1 MAAPNIEKLTLR
13 AKIEGEG
20 DFKKFSKT
28 FAEFTK
34 KIKINAKE
42 VKVLVKDLKEFTK
55 GNNLTTNQLKGQVKF
70 FEQLRSEVKANSSTY
85 NLLTKEIARAKTEL
99 ENLNKVPVSARKLKR
114 DRLTDGRFARES
126 FGGTSQLMQQIS
138 DIGLTQVTAQTER
151 LGLSTDQLRTD
162 INNAARAAGNSVN
175 SLNNQRAALQTLQ
188 NQTDLNSKEFQE
200 LGRDID
206 LIDKKLRRAKGGN
219 FNLGRSSTALL
230 GSAFVGGPSGLAG
243 GLAGGAISSLTGGDV
258 ASGIVTGGLV
268 GSQLIQPLAGA
279 ISESAKYTASLDKA
293 KIALR
298 GIIGNQADFETALK
312 AANRATEEFNVPQE
326 VAIKGMQRLSAA
338 VLGAGGNV
346 HNAEEAFL
354 NTVAAIKATGGT
366 ADDVKSALTA
376 MVQIFSKGKV
386 SAEELSG
393 QLGERFPGAV
403 TEFAKANNMTPQSL
417 QESLKNG
424 TVGLDMLSKFIASL
438 GDEYIPI
445 AKEIAKS
452 NAEAGARLVIATN
465 KMKLAV
471 GENFK
476 DIGAEF
482 QILQAEILTELAPA
496 VGEFARIAVAGFKV
510 LTEVLKFVVN
520 NFGDLAIV
528 VGTVAAAFAT
538 LKLQVFIAQIGGL
551 SGILTVLKAKWL
563 LLGKAIAGAASSQAT
578 FNLLALVNPYV
589 ALAAGIAAAI
599 GLLLKFRATQDGL
612 VDDTEKNINRLKGL
626 TKEELKG
633 EIESLKKKKQELI
646 DQREKISGSAN
657 KIVEVKQLV
666 IPESPKGSFVTG
678 LGVREAA
685 SATVETKKK
694 TIKLSEEERKKG
706 LFEDIQKIDKQLK
719 DAEGTLSSLGEN
731 VQFDSLQGAN
741 DKTEKLV
748 ELNKDLNLAVK
759 EGNKM
764 GELILNR
771 EIALE
776 KLRAKFEKKKKG
788 TDDDKQ
794 LSKKDQQ
801 DFDNQAEKIRLKFKT
816 DSTAQVE
823 KELTI
828 RRNLLVELGLMT
840 EKDHEREEIA
850 ARAREI
856 FRQTKGEI
864 DGTSFSLDQIKEKLT
879 AAKEEAFNFKES
891 LAELAESALDLE
903 TNIGERLIT
912 GIDSMGDAFA
922 DLVVDGKASFAE
934 LTVSILKDIQKM
946 IIKALFFKAIMGIK
960 NALGFGF
967 ADGGVVGNDVQGFGG
982 QQLMTAA
989 KGQVMAKNKIVPYA
1003 YGGIVSRPTLFPM
1016 ANGAGLMGEAGPE
1029 AIMPLRR
1036 NKQGKLGVET
1046 SGATSNNVVNVSVNA
1061 SGTSA
1066 QGNNVKANQLGKMIG
1081 SAIQA
1086 ELVKAKMPGGILYE

>member
-1 MAAPNIEKLTLR
+1 MAAPNIETIKLRLEVENQG
-13 AKIEGEG
+13 A
-20 DFKKFSKT
+20 FKKVTSAFKDLTTNVKFSKKEL
-28 FAEFTK
+28 AEQIKQFKDFTS
-34 KIKINAKE
+34 
-42 VKVLVKDLKEFTK
+42 K
-55 GNNLTTNQLKGQVKF
+55 GKLSEKALKGQVKL
-70 FEQLRSEVKANSSTY
+70 FEELRSVVRTNSHSYKT
-85 NLLTKEIARAKTEL
+85 LTNEITRAKAEL
-99 ENLNKVPVSARKLKR
+99 EALNKVPVTAAQKR
-114 DRLTDGRFARES
+114 GMLADARFARSS

-206 LIDKKLRRAKGGN
+206 LIDKKLRKAKGGN
-219 FNLGRSSTALL
+219 FNLGRASTALL

-268 GSQLIQPLAGA
+268 GSQVIQPLAGA

-298 GIIGNQADFETALK
+298 GITKDEASFEIALK

-346 HNAEEAFL
+346 HNAEEAFI

-403 TEFAKANNMTPQSL
+403 TAFADANNMTTQSL

-465 KMKLAV
+465 KMRLAV

-496 VGEFARIAVAGFKV
+496 IGEFARIAVAGFKV
-510 LTEVLKFVVN
+510 LTEVLKFVVK
-520 NFGDLAIV
+520 NFADIAIV

-578 FNLLALVNPYV
+578 FNVLALVNPYV

-599 GLLLKFRATQDGL
+599 GLLLKFRATQKGL
-612 VDDTEKNINRLKGL
+612 VDDTEDNINRLKGL
-626 TKEELKG
+626 TKEELKS
-633 EIESLKKKKQELI
+633 EVEALKKKKEALI
-646 DQREKISGSAN
+646 KQREEISGSAN
-657 KIVEVKQLV
+657 KIVEVKELV
-666 IPESPKGSFVTG
+666 IPESNKGSLVSG
-678 LGVREAA
+678 LGVRDAA
-685 SATVETKKK
+685 NMTVETKKK
-694 TIKLSEEERKKG
+694 VIEVSEVDRKKG
-706 LFEDIQKIDKQLK
+706 LFKDIQEIDKQIK

-731 VQFDSLQGAN
+731 VQFKSLQGAN

-748 ELNKDLNLAVK
+748 DLNKDLNIAVK

-776 KLRAKFEKKKKG
+776 KLRAKFEKKKIGK
-788 TDDDKQ
+788 DDKKE
-794 LSKKDQQ
+794 LSEKDQQ

-840 EKDHEREEIA
+840 EKTAEKEEIE

-856 FRQTKGEI
+856 ARDHKGL
-864 DGTSFSLDQIKEKLT
+864 LDAQGISVDELTEKLT
-879 AAKEEAFNFKES
+879 NAKNATFDFKES
-891 LAELAESALDLE
+891 FAELAKSALDLE

-946 IIKALFFKAIMGIK
+946 IIKALFFKAIMGVK
-960 NALGFGF
+960 NFLGFG
-967 ADGGVVGNDVQGFGG
+967 DGGVVSGGNEIQNV
-982 QQLMTAA
+982 TAVAA
-989 KGQVMAKNKIVPYA
+989 KGQVLAQNKIVPYA
-1003 YGGIVSRPTLFPM
+1003 YGGIVSRPTIFPM

>member
-1 MAAPNIEKLTLR
+1 MAAPNIETIKLRLEVENQG
-13 AKIEGEG
+13 A
-20 DFKKFSKT
+20 FKKVTSAFKDLTTNVKFSK
-28 FAEFTK
+28 
-34 KIKINAKE
+34 KE
-42 VKVLVKDLKEFTK
+42 LAAQIEQFKDFSSK
-55 GNNLTTNQLKGQVKF
+55 GKLSEKALKGQVKL
-70 FEQLRSEVKANSSTY
+70 FEELRSVVRTNSHSYKT
-85 NLLTKEIARAKTEL
+85 LTNEITRAKAEL
-99 ENLNKVPVSARKLKR
+99 EALNKVPVTAAQKR
-114 DRLTDGRFARES
+114 GMLADARFARSS

-151 LGLSTDQLRTD
+151 LGLSTDQLRVD

-206 LIDKKLRRAKGGN
+206 LIDKKLRKAKGGN
-219 FNLGRSSTALL
+219 FNLGRASTALL

-258 ASGIVTGGLV
+258 ASGIVTGGLI
-268 GSQLIQPLAGA
+268 GSQVIQPLAGA
-279 ISESAKYTASLDKA
+279 ISESAQYTASLDKA

-298 GIIGNQADFETALK
+298 GITKDQESFEIALR

-338 VLGAGGNV
+338 VIGAGGNV
-346 HNAEEAFL
+346 NNAEEAFL

-403 TEFAKANNMTPQSL
+403 TAFAEANNMTTQSL

-438 GDEYIPI
+438 GEEYIPI

-452 NAEAGARLVIATN
+452 NAEAGARLVVATN
-465 KMKLAV
+465 KMRLAV

-482 QILQAEILTELAPA
+482 QILQAELLTDLAPA
-496 VGEFARIAVAGFKV
+496 FGELAKIAVAGFKV
-510 LTEVLKFVVN
+510 LTNVLKFVVN

-528 VGTVAAAFAT
+528 VGTVSVAFAALKIQVMIAQFGSLNLALIGLAT
-538 LKLQVFIAQIGGL
+538 SLGKFVGGLKLAKIAQ
-551 SGILTVLKAKWL
+551 LKFNI
-563 LLGKAIAGAASSQAT
+563 IA
-578 FNLLALVNPYV
+578 LANPYV
-589 ALAAGIAAAI
+589 ALAAGITAAI
-599 GLLLKFRATQDGL
+599 GLMLKFRSTQKGL
-612 VDDTEKNINRLKGL
+612 VDDTEDSIKKLSGLSKDQLKVEIENAKKKREALIKEREEISGDL
-626 TKEELKG
+626 TKQIRVG
-633 EIESLKKKKQELI
+633 GQGGKK
-646 DQREKISGSAN
+646 RR
-657 KIVEVKQLV
+657 
-666 IPESPKGSFVTG
+666 FRTVT
-678 LGVREAA
+678 
-685 SATVETKKK
+685 
-694 TIKLSEEERKKG
+694 ISEEQQKKD
-706 LFEDIQKIDKQLK
+706 LFEQIQEQDKLIQS
-719 DAEGTLSSLGEN
+719 AEGTLKTVGGKVDFPSLK
-731 VQFDSLQGAN
+731 GAN
-741 DKTEKLV
+741 ERTQKLV
-748 ELNKDLNLAVK
+748 NLNTELNEAIAKRDALKQL
-759 EGNKM
+759 
-764 GELILNR
+764 
-771 EIALE
+771 EIKRDIELE
-776 KLRAKFEKKKKG
+776 KLQNKFDKKKTGKKGEEKLSEKDEQDFINQQKAISLKFEK
-788 TDDDKQ
+788 DRVA
-794 LSKKDQQ
+794 L
-801 DFDNQAEKIRLKFKT
+801 E
-816 DSTAQVE
+816 E
-823 KELTI
+823 KELATKNSI
-828 RRNLLVELGLMT
+828 LRELGLMS
-840 EKDHEREEIA
+840 EKDFEREEIA

-856 FRQTKGEI
+856 HRETLGII
-864 DGTSFSLDQIKEKLT
+864 DGQSLSVEQITEKLT
-879 AAKEEAFNFKES
+879 AATQEAFNFKES
-891 LAELAESALDLE
+891 FAELAESALDLE

-946 IIKALFFKAIMGIK
+946 IIKALFFKAIMGVK
-960 NALGFGF
+960 NFLGFK
-967 ADGGVVGNDVQGFGG
+967 DGGVVSGGNEIQNV
-982 QQLMTAA
+982 TAVAA
-989 KGQVMAKNKIVPYA
+989 KGQVLAQNKIVPYA
-1003 YGGIVSRPTLFPM
+1003 YGGIVSRPTIFPM

>member
-1 MAAPNIEKLTLR
+1 MARSVEKLTLQLEV
-13 AKIEGEG
+13 ANAGA
-20 DFKKFSKT
+20 FKKISKAFEDFS
-28 FAEFTK
+28 TK
-34 KIKINAKE
+34 VSFSEKKLREQIKQF
-42 VKVLVKDLKEFTK
+42 KEFSSK
-55 GNNLTTNQLKGQVKF
+55 GKLSEKALKGQVKL
-70 FEQLRSEVKANSSTY
+70 FEELRSVVVANSGSY
-85 NLLTKEIARAKTEL
+85 KLLTKEIARAKTEL
-99 ENLNKVPVSARKLKR
+99 ENLNKVPVDPRKVKR
-114 DRLTDGRFARES
+114 DRLADARFARSS

-162 INNAARAAGNSVN
+162 INNAARAAGNSIN

-206 LIDKKLRRAKGGN
+206 LIDKKLRKAKGGN
-219 FNLGRSSTALL
+219 FNLGRASTALL

-268 GSQLIQPLAGA
+268 GSQIIQPLAGA

-298 GIIGNQADFETALK
+298 GIIGNQEDFETALR

-403 TEFAKANNMTPQSL
+403 TAFADANNMTTQSL

-452 NAEAGARLVIATN
+452 NAEAGARLVVATN
-465 KMKLAV
+465 KMRLAV

-482 QILQAEILTELAPA
+482 QILQAELLTELAPA
-496 VGEFARIAVAGFKV
+496 IGEFARIAVAGFKV
-510 LTEVLKFVVN
+510 LTEVLKFVVQ
-520 NFGDLAIV
+520 NFADIAIV
-528 VGTVAAAFAT
+528 VGTVSAAFAT
-538 LKLQVFIAQIGGL
+538 LKLQVLIAQIGGL
-551 SGILTVLKAKWL
+551 SGLLTALKAKWL
-563 LLGKAIAGAASSQAT
+563 LLGKAIAGAASSQAA
-578 FNLLALVNPYV
+578 FNLVALANPYV

-612 VDDTEKNINRLKGL
+612 VDDTEKSINRLSGL
-626 TKEELKG
+626 SKDQLKV
-633 EIESLKKKKQELI
+633 EIENAKKKREKLI
-646 DQREKISGSAN
+646 QQREDVSGSVN
-657 KIVEVKQLV
+657 KLVEFEGRSLISREKFTGTKV
-666 IPESPKGSFVTG
+666 VT
-678 LGVREAA
+678 LDEEQQRKEL
-685 SATVETKKK
+685 TEK
-694 TIKLSEEERKKG
+694 IKAQDKL
-706 LFEDIQKIDKQLK
+706 IQS
-719 DAEGTLSSLGEN
+719 AEGTLKTVGGK
-731 VQFDSLQGAN
+731 VQFDSLKGAN
-741 DKTEKLV
+741 DKTQKLV
-748 ELNKDLNLAVK
+748 NLNKDLNKAVE

-776 KLRAKFEKKKKG
+776 KLRAKFEKKKTGKG
-788 TDDDKQ
+788 DDKQ
-794 LSKKDQQ
+794 LSAKDQQ

-840 EKDHEREEIA
+840 EKDHERAEIA
-850 ARAREI
+850 ARARDI

-864 DGTSFSLDQIKEKLT
+864 DGTSFTLDEIKEKLT
-879 AAKEEAFNFKES
+879 AVKEEAFNFKES
-891 LAELAESALDLE
+891 FAELAESALDLE

-946 IIKALFFKAIMGIK
+946 IIKALFFKAIMGVK
-960 NALGFGF
+960 NFLGFG
-967 ADGGVVGNDVQGFGG
+967 DGGVVSGGNEIQNV
-982 QQLMTAA
+982 TAVAA
-989 KGQVMAKNKIVPYA
+989 KGQVLAQNKIVPYA

>member
-1 MAAPNIEKLTLR
+1 MARSVEKLTLQLEV
-13 AKIEGEG
+13 ANAGA
-20 DFKKFSKT
+20 FKKISKAFDDFS
-28 FAEFTK
+28 TK
-34 KIKINAKE
+34 VSFSRKELAAQIKQF
-42 VKVLVKDLKEFTK
+42 KDFSSK
-55 GNNLTTNQLKGQVKF
+55 GKLSEKALKGQVKL
-70 FEQLRSEVKANSSTY
+70 FEELRSVVATNSHSYKT
-85 NLLTKEIARAKTEL
+85 LSKEIARAKAEL
-99 ENLNKVPVSARKLKR
+99 ENFNKVPVDPRKAKR
-114 DRLTDGRFARES
+114 DRLADARFARSS

-162 INNAARAAGNSVN
+162 INNASRAAGNSVN

-206 LIDKKLRRAKGGN
+206 LIDKKLRKARGGN
-219 FNLGRSSTALL
+219 FNLGRASTALL

-268 GSQLIQPLAGA
+268 GSQIIQPLAGA

-403 TEFAKANNMTPQSL
+403 TAFAKANNMTTQSL

-424 TVGLDMLSKFIASL
+424 TVGLDMLSKFIESL
-438 GDEYIPI
+438 GEEYIPI

-465 KMKLAV
+465 KMRLAV

-496 VGEFARIAVAGFKV
+496 VGEFAKIAVAGFKV
-510 LTEVLKFVVN
+510 LTEVLKFVVK
-520 NFGDLAIV
+520 NFADIAIV
-528 VGTVAAAFAT
+528 VGTVSAAFAT

-551 SGILTVLKAKWL
+551 SGLLTVLKAKWL

-578 FNLLALVNPYV
+578 FNVLALVNPYV

-612 VDDTEKNINRLKGL
+612 VDDTEKNINKLSGLSKDQLKV
-626 TKEELKG
+626 
-633 EIESLKKKKQELI
+633 EIENAKKKREKLI
-646 DQREKISGSAN
+646 QQREDVSGSVN
-657 KIVEVKQLV
+657 KLVEFEGRSLISREKFTGTKV
-666 IPESPKGSFVTG
+666 VT
-678 LGVREAA
+678 LDEEQQRKALTEQ
-685 SATVETKKK
+685 
-694 TIKLSEEERKKG
+694 IKAQDKL
-706 LFEDIQKIDKQLK
+706 IQ
-719 DAEGTLSSLGEN
+719 DAEGTLKTVGGK
-731 VQFDSLQGAN
+731 VDFPSLQGAN

-748 ELNKDLNLAVK
+748 NLNKELNEAVEK
-759 EGNKM
+759 RNALKQ
-764 GELILNR
+764 L
-771 EIALE
+771 EIKRDIELE
-776 KLRAKFEKKKKG
+776 KLRAKFDKKKTGKAG
-788 TDDDKQ
+788 EEQLSEKDKQ
-794 LSKKDQQ
+794 DFENQQ
-801 DFDNQAEKIRLKFKT
+801 QAIRLKFKN
-816 DSTAQVE
+816 DSVVLEE
-823 KELTI
+823 KELATK
-828 RRNLLVELGLMT
+828 NSVLAELGLIT
-840 EKDHEREEIA
+840 EKEFEKTEIE

-856 FRQTKGEI
+856 AREHK
-864 DGTSFSLDQIKEKLT
+864 DLLDAQGISVDELTEKLT
-879 AAKEEAFNFKES
+879 AAKDATFDFKES
-891 LAELAESALDLE
+891 FKELAESALDLE

-946 IIKALFFKAIMGIK
+946 IIKALFFKAIMGAK
-960 NALGFGF
+960 NFLGFG
-967 ADGGVVGNDVQGFGG
+967 DGGVVGNDVQGFGG
-982 QQLMTAA
+982 QKVMAAA

-1046 SGATSNNVVNVSVNA
+1046 NGTTSNNVVNVSVNA

>member
-1 MAAPNIEKLTLR
+1 MAAPNIEKLTLQ

-34 KIKINAKE
+34 KIKINGKE

-55 GNNLTTNQLKGQVKF
+55 NNKLTENQLKGQVKF
-70 FEQLRSEVKANSSTY
+70 FEQLRSEVVANSGSY
-85 NLLTKEIARAKTEL
+85 KLLTKEIARAKTEL
-99 ENLNKVPVSARKLKR
+99 ENLNKVPVDTRKLKR
-114 DRLTDGRFARES
+114 DRLTDARFARSS

-151 LGLSTDQLRTD
+151 LGLSTDQLRID
-162 INNAARAAGNSVN
+162 INNAARAAGNSIN

-188 NQTDLNSKEFQE
+188 NQTDLNSKEFKE

-206 LIDKKLRRAKGGN
+206 LIDKKLRKARGGN
-219 FNLGRSSTALL
+219 FNLGRASTALL
-230 GSAFVGGPSGLAG
+230 GSAFVGGPSGLVG

-268 GSQLIQPLAGA
+268 GSQIIQPLAGA

-298 GIIGNQADFETALK
+298 GITKDQASFEIALR
-312 AANRATEEFNVPQE
+312 AANKATEEFNVPQE

-403 TEFAKANNMTPQSL
+403 TAFAEANNMTTQSL

-438 GDEYIPI
+438 GKEYIPI

-452 NAEAGARLVIATN
+452 NAEAGARLVVATN
-465 KMKLAV
+465 KMRLAV

-482 QILQAEILTELAPA
+482 QILQAELLTDLAPA
-496 VGEFARIAVAGFKV
+496 VGEFARIAVSGFKV
-510 LTEVLKFVVN
+510 LTEVLKFVVK
-520 NFGDLAIV
+520 NFADIAIV
-528 VGTVAAAFAT
+528 VGTVSAAFAT

-551 SGILTVLKAKWL
+551 SGLLTVLKAKWL
-563 LLGKAIAGAASSQAT
+563 LLGKAIAGAASSQAA
-578 FNLLALVNPYV
+578 FNVLALVNPYV
-589 ALAAGIAAAI
+589 ALASGIAAAI

-612 VDDTEKNINRLKGL
+612 VDDTEKNLNRLKGL
-626 TKEELKG
+626 TKEELKA
-633 EIESLKKKKQELI
+633 EIESLKKKKEALI
-646 DQREKISGSAN
+646 KEREEISGSIN
-657 KIVEVKQLV
+657 KLAVVEEPLSGGIISGQFRKLY
-666 IPESPKGSFVTG
+666 GSEPDKKV
-678 LGVREAA
+678 VNVSEAD
-685 SATVETKKK
+685 
-694 TIKLSEEERKKG
+694 RKKG
-706 LFEDIQKIDKQLK
+706 LFAEIQKTDKQLK
-719 DAEGTLSSLGEN
+719 DAEGTLSSLGGN
-731 VQFDSLQGAN
+731 KDFPSLKGAN
-741 DKTEKLV
+741 ERTQKLV
-748 ELNKDLNLAVK
+748 NLNTQLN
-759 EGNKM
+759 E
-764 GELILNR
+764 
-771 EIALE
+771 ALE
-776 KLRAKFEKKKKG
+776 KRNALKELEIRRDIELEKLANKFEKKKTGKAG
-788 TDDDKQ
+788 EETLSEKDKQ
-794 LSKKDQQ
+794 DFENQKK
-801 DFDNQAEKIRLKFKT
+801 AIGLKFQK
-816 DSTAQVE
+816 DKNALEE
-823 KELTI
+823 KELATKNSI
-828 RRNLLVELGLMT
+828 LRELGLMS
-840 EKDHEREEIA
+840 EKDFERAEIA

-856 FRQTKGEI
+856 HRETKGII
-864 DGTSFSLDQIKEKLT
+864 DGQSLSIEQITEKLT
-879 AAKEEAFNFKES
+879 AAKQETFNFKES
-891 LAELAESALDLE
+891 FAELAQSALDLE
-903 TNIGERLIT
+903 TNIGERVIT

-946 IIKALFFKAIMGIK
+946 IIKALFFKAIMGVK
-960 NALGFGF
+960 NFLGFG
-967 ADGGVVGNDVQGFGG
+967 DGGVVSAGNDVQGFGG

-1003 YGGIVSRPTLFPM
+1003 YGGIVSRPTIFPM
-1016 ANGAGLMGEAGPE
+1016 ANGVGLMGEAGPE

-1036 NKQGKLGVET
+1036 NRRGKLGVET
-1046 SGATSNNVVNVSVNA
+1046 SGATSNNVVNVSVDA

-1066 QGNNVKANQLGKMIG
+1066 QGNNMKANQLGKMIG
-1081 SAIQA
+1081 TAIEA
-1086 ELVKAKMPGGILYE
+1086 ELIKQKRPGGILYE

>member
-1 MAAPNIEKLTLR
+1 MAAPNIEKLTLQ

-34 KIKINAKE
+34 KIKINGKE
-42 VKVLVKDLKEFTK
+42 VKVLVKDLKAFTK
-55 GNNLTTNQLKGQVKF
+55 GNKLTENQLKGQVKF
-70 FEQLRSEVKANSSTY
+70 FEQLRSEVVANSGSY
-85 NLLTKEIARAKTEL
+85 KLLTKEIARAKTEL
-99 ENLNKVPVSARKLKR
+99 ENLNKVPVDTRKLKR

-162 INNAARAAGNSVN
+162 INNASRAAGNSVN
-175 SLNNQRAALQTLQ
+175 ALNNQRAALQTLQ
-188 NQTDLNSKEFQE
+188 NQTDLNSKEFRE

-206 LIDKKLRRAKGGN
+206 LIDKKLRKARGGN
-219 FNLGRSSTALL
+219 FNVGRAGTALL
-230 GSAFVGGPSGLAG
+230 GSTFVGGPSGLVG

-258 ASGIVTGGLV
+258 AGGIVTGGLI
-268 GSQLIQPLAGA
+268 GSQVIQPLAGA

-298 GIIGNQADFETALK
+298 GIIGNQEDFETALR

-403 TEFAKANNMTPQSL
+403 TAFAEANNMTTQSL

-438 GDEYIPI
+438 GEEYIPI

-452 NAEAGARLVIATN
+452 NAEAGARLVVATN
-465 KMKLAV
+465 KMRIAV
-471 GENFK
+471 GDNFK

-482 QILQAEILTELAPA
+482 QILAAELITDLAPA
-496 VGEFARIAVAGFKV
+496 FGQIAKVAVSAFRGIVDAVKFLINSLDELVFAVKAVTAAFVTLKVTALIGSFKSMSALILGIAANLGKMVAMLKAAVISQKAFN
-510 LTEVLKFVVN
+510 LAVLKNPYVI
-520 NFGDLAIV
+520 LA
-528 VGTVAAAFAT
+528 TSLVAAIKLIDNYKARQKGLLDDADESFANLSTKNTAT
-538 LKLQVFIAQIGGL
+538 LKVDLESSEANIKKLREDFDNIFSGQYTMDKDGKTVFKSAETLRAETLKEIKKEQDKVLQIR
-551 SGILTVLKAKWL
+551 GILGT
-563 LLGKAIAGAASSQAT
+563 LGK
-578 FNLLALVNPYV
+578 
-589 ALAAGIAAAI
+589 
-599 GLLLKFRATQDGL
+599 K
-612 VDDTEKNINRLKGL
+612 TEFQSLKG
-626 TKEELKG
+626 
-633 EIESLKKKKQELI
+633 
-646 DQREKISGSAN
+646 AN
-657 KIVEVKQLV
+657 
-666 IPESPKGSFVTG
+666 
-678 LGVREAA
+678 
-685 SATVETKKK
+685 
-694 TIKLSEEERKKG
+694 ER
-706 LFEDIQKIDKQLK
+706 
-719 DAEGTLSSLGEN
+719 
-731 VQFDSLQGAN
+731 
-741 DKTEKLV
+741 TEKLV
-748 ELNKDLNLAVK
+748 NLNKDLNEAIKKRDALRQ
-759 EGNKM
+759 
-764 GELILNR
+764 L
-771 EIALE
+771 EIKRDIELE
-776 KLRAKFEKKKKG
+776 KLQNKFDKKKTGKKG
-788 TDDDKQ
+788 EETLSAKDKQ
-794 LSKKDQQ
+794 
-801 DFDNQAEKIRLKFKT
+801 DFENQKEAIGLKFKK
-816 DSTAQVE
+816 DKVALEE
-823 KELTI
+823 KELATKNSI
-828 RRNLLVELGLMT
+828 LRELGLMS
-840 EKDHEREEIA
+840 EKDFEREEIA

-856 FRQTKGEI
+856 HRETLGII
-864 DGTSFSLDQIKEKLT
+864 DGQSLSVEQITEKLT
-879 AAKEEAFNFKES
+879 AAKDEAFNFKES
-891 LAELAESALDLE
+891 FAELAESALDLE

-946 IIKALFFKAIMGIK
+946 IIKALFFKAIMGAK
-960 NALGFGF
+960 NFLGFG
-967 ADGGVVGNDVQGFGG
+967 DGGVVSGGNEIQNV
-982 QQLMTAA
+982 TAVAA
-989 KGQVMAKNKIVPYA
+989 KGQVLAQNKIVPYA

>member
-1 MAAPNIEKLTLR
+1 MAAPNIETIKLRLEVENQG
-13 AKIEGEG
+13 A
-20 DFKKFSKT
+20 FKKVTSAFKDLTTNVKFSKKEL
-28 FAEFTK
+28 AEQIKQFKDFTS
-34 KIKINAKE
+34 
-42 VKVLVKDLKEFTK
+42 K
-55 GNNLTTNQLKGQVKF
+55 GKLSEKALKGQVKL
-70 FEQLRSEVKANSSTY
+70 FEELRSVVRTNSHSYKT
-85 NLLTKEIARAKTEL
+85 LTNEITRAKAEL
-99 ENLNKVPVSARKLKR
+99 EALNKVPVTAAQKKGMLA
-114 DRLTDGRFARES
+114 DARFARSS

-151 LGLSTDQLRTD
+151 LGLSTDQLRID
-162 INNAARAAGNSVN
+162 INNAARAAGNSIN

-188 NQTDLNSKEFQE
+188 NQTDLNSKEFKE

-206 LIDKKLRRAKGGN
+206 LIDKKLRKARGGN
-219 FNLGRSSTALL
+219 FNLGRASTALL

-268 GSQLIQPLAGA
+268 GSQIIQPLAGA

-298 GIIGNQADFETALK
+298 GITKDQASFEIALR
-312 AANRATEEFNVPQE
+312 AANKATEEFNVPQE

-403 TEFAKANNMTPQSL
+403 TAFAEANNMTTQSL

-438 GDEYIPI
+438 GKEYIPI

-452 NAEAGARLVIATN
+452 NAEAGARLVVATN
-465 KMKLAV
+465 KMRLAV

-482 QILQAEILTELAPA
+482 QILQAELLTDLAPA

-510 LTEVLKFVVN
+510 LTEVLKFVVK
-520 NFGDLAIV
+520 NFADIAIV
-528 VGTVAAAFAT
+528 VGTVSAAFAT

-551 SGILTVLKAKWL
+551 SGLLTVLKAKWL
-563 LLGKAIAGAASSQAT
+563 LLGKAIAGAAASQAT
-578 FNLLALVNPYV
+578 FNVLALVNPYV
-589 ALAAGIAAAI
+589 ALASGIAAAI

-612 VDDTEKNINRLKGL
+612 VDDTEKNLNRLKGL
-626 TKEELKG
+626 TKEELKA
-633 EIESLKKKKQELI
+633 EIESLKKKKEALI
-646 DQREKISGSAN
+646 KEREEISGSIN
-657 KIVEVKQLV
+657 KLVVVEEPLSGGIISGQFRKLY
-666 IPESPKGSFVTG
+666 GSEPDKKV
-678 LGVREAA
+678 VNVSEAD
-685 SATVETKKK
+685 
-694 TIKLSEEERKKG
+694 RKKG
-706 LFEDIQKIDKQLK
+706 LFAEIQKTDKQLK
-719 DAEGTLSSLGEN
+719 DAEGTLSSLGGN
-731 VQFDSLQGAN
+731 KDFPSLKGAN
-741 DKTEKLV
+741 ERTQKLV
-748 ELNKDLNLAVK
+748 NLNTQLN
-759 EGNKM
+759 E
-764 GELILNR
+764 
-771 EIALE
+771 ALE
-776 KLRAKFEKKKKG
+776 KRNALKELEIRRDIELEKLANKFEKKKTGKAG
-788 TDDDKQ
+788 EETLSEKDKQ
-794 LSKKDQQ
+794 DFENQKK
-801 DFDNQAEKIRLKFKT
+801 AIGLKFQK
-816 DSTAQVE
+816 DKNALEE
-823 KELTI
+823 KELATKNSI
-828 RRNLLVELGLMT
+828 LRELGLMS
-840 EKDHEREEIA
+840 EKDFERAEIA

-856 FRQTKGEI
+856 HRETKGII
-864 DGTSFSLDQIKEKLT
+864 DGQSLSIEQITEKLT
-879 AAKEEAFNFKES
+879 AAKQETFNFKES
-891 LAELAESALDLE
+891 FAELAQSALDLE
-903 TNIGERLIT
+903 TNIGERVIT

-934 LTVSILKDIQKM
+934 LTVAILKDIQKM
-946 IIKALFFKAIMGIK
+946 IIKALFFRAIMGVK
-960 NALGFGF
+960 NFLGFG
-967 ADGGVVGNDVQGFGG
+967 DGGVVGNDVQGFGG
-982 QQLMTAA
+982 QQVMAAA
-989 KGQVMAKNKIVPYA
+989 KGQVLAQNKIVPYA

-1036 NKQGKLGVET
+1036 NKRGKLGVET
-1046 SGATSNNVVNVSVNA
+1046 SGATSNNVVNVSVDA

-1066 QGNNVKANQLGKMIG
+1066 QGNTMKANQLGKMIG
-1081 SAIQA
+1081 TAIEA
-1086 ELVKAKMPGGILYE
+1086 ELIKQKRPGGILYE

>member
-1 MAAPNIEKLTLR
+1 MAAPNIETIKLRLEVENQG
-13 AKIEGEG
+13 A
-20 DFKKFSKT
+20 FKKVTSAFKDLTTNVKFSKKEL
-28 FAEFTK
+28 AEQIKQFKDFTS
-34 KIKINAKE
+34 
-42 VKVLVKDLKEFTK
+42 K
-55 GNNLTTNQLKGQVKF
+55 GKLSEKALKGQVKL
-70 FEQLRSEVKANSSTY
+70 FEELRSVVRTNSHSYKT
-85 NLLTKEIARAKTEL
+85 LTNEITRAKAEL
-99 ENLNKVPVSARKLKR
+99 EALNKVPVTAAQKR
-114 DRLTDGRFARES
+114 GMLADARFARSS

-151 LGLSTDQLRTD
+151 LGLSTDQLRID
-162 INNAARAAGNSVN
+162 INNAARAAGNSIN

-188 NQTDLNSKEFQE
+188 NQTDLNSKEFKE

-206 LIDKKLRRAKGGN
+206 LIDKKLRKARGGN
-219 FNLGRSSTALL
+219 FNLGRASTALL

-268 GSQLIQPLAGA
+268 GSQIIQPLAGA

-298 GIIGNQADFETALK
+298 GITKDQASFEIALR
-312 AANRATEEFNVPQE
+312 AANKATEEFNVPQE

-403 TEFAKANNMTPQSL
+403 TAFAEANNMTTQSL

-438 GDEYIPI
+438 GKEYIPI

-452 NAEAGARLVIATN
+452 NAEAGARLVVATN
-465 KMKLAV
+465 KMRLAV

-482 QILQAEILTELAPA
+482 QILQAELLTDLAPA

-510 LTEVLKFVVN
+510 LTEVLKFVVK
-520 NFGDLAIV
+520 NFADIAIV
-528 VGTVAAAFAT
+528 VGTVSAAFAT

-551 SGILTVLKAKWL
+551 SGLLTVLKAKWL
-563 LLGKAIAGAASSQAT
+563 LLGKAIAGAAASQAT
-578 FNLLALVNPYV
+578 FNVLALVNPYV
-589 ALAAGIAAAI
+589 ALASGIAAAI

-612 VDDTEKNINRLKGL
+612 VDDTEKNLNRLKGL
-626 TKEELKG
+626 TKEELKA
-633 EIESLKKKKQELI
+633 EIESLKKKKEALI
-646 DQREKISGSAN
+646 KEREEISGSIN
-657 KIVEVKQLV
+657 KLVVVEEPLSGGIISGQFRKLY
-666 IPESPKGSFVTG
+666 GSEPDKKV
-678 LGVREAA
+678 VNVSEAD
-685 SATVETKKK
+685 
-694 TIKLSEEERKKG
+694 RKKG
-706 LFEDIQKIDKQLK
+706 LFAEIQKTDKQLK
-719 DAEGTLSSLGEN
+719 DAEGTLSSLGGN
-731 VQFDSLQGAN
+731 KDFPSLKGAN
-741 DKTEKLV
+741 ERTQKLV
-748 ELNKDLNLAVK
+748 NLNTQLN
-759 EGNKM
+759 E
-764 GELILNR
+764 
-771 EIALE
+771 ALE
-776 KLRAKFEKKKKG
+776 KRNALKELEIRRDIELEKLANKFEKKKTGKAG
-788 TDDDKQ
+788 EETLSEKDKQ
-794 LSKKDQQ
+794 DFENQKK
-801 DFDNQAEKIRLKFKT
+801 AIGLKFQK
-816 DSTAQVE
+816 DKNALEE
-823 KELTI
+823 KELATKNSI
-828 RRNLLVELGLMT
+828 LRELGLMS
-840 EKDHEREEIA
+840 EKDFERAEIA

-856 FRQTKGEI
+856 HRETKGII
-864 DGTSFSLDQIKEKLT
+864 DGQSLSIEQITEKLT
-879 AAKEEAFNFKES
+879 AAKQETFNFKES
-891 LAELAESALDLE
+891 FAELAQSALDLE
-903 TNIGERLIT
+903 TNIGERVIT

-934 LTVSILKDIQKM
+934 LTVAILKDIQKM
-946 IIKALFFKAIMGIK
+946 IIKALFFRAIMGVK
-960 NALGFGF
+960 NFLGFG
-967 ADGGVVGNDVQGFGG
+967 DGGVVGNDVQGFGG
-982 QQLMTAA
+982 QQVMAAA
-989 KGQVMAKNKIVPYA
+989 KGQVLAQNKIVPYA

-1036 NKQGKLGVET
+1036 NKRGKLGVET
-1046 SGATSNNVVNVSVNA
+1046 SGATSNNVVNVSVDA

-1066 QGNNVKANQLGKMIG
+1066 QGNTMKANQLGKMIG
-1081 SAIQA
+1081 TAIEA
-1086 ELVKAKMPGGILYE
+1086 ELIKQKRPGGILYE

>member
-1 MAAPNIEKLTLR
+1 MAAPNIETIKLRLEVENQG
-13 AKIEGEG
+13 AFKKVSAAFK
-20 DFKKFSKT
+20 DFTTKVKFSK
-28 FAEFTK
+28 
-34 KIKINAKE
+34 KE
-42 VKVLVKDLKEFTK
+42 LAAQIEQFKEFSSK
-55 GNNLTTNQLKGQVKF
+55 GKLSEKALKGQVKL
-70 FEQLRSEVKANSSTY
+70 FEELKSVVATNSHSYRTF
-85 NLLTKEIARAKTEL
+85 TEEITRAKKEL
-99 ENLNKVPVSARKLKR
+99 EALNKIPVTAAQKRSMLADARFSR
-114 DRLTDGRFARES
+114 NT
-126 FGGTSQLMQQIS
+126 FGGNSQLMQQIS

-151 LGLSTDQLRTD
+151 LGLSTNQLRSD
-162 INNAARAAGNSVN
+162 INNASRAAGNSVN

-188 NQTDLNSKEFQE
+188 NQTDLNSKEFKE

-206 LIDKKLRRAKGGN
+206 LIDKKLRKAKGGN
-219 FNLGRSSTALL
+219 FNLGRASTALL

-258 ASGIVTGGLV
+258 AGGIVTGGLI
-268 GSQLIQPLAGA
+268 GSQVIQPLAGA

-298 GIIGNQADFETALK
+298 GITKDEASFEIALK

-346 HNAEEAFL
+346 HNAEEAFI

-403 TEFAKANNMTPQSL
+403 TAFAEANNMTTQSL

-438 GDEYIPI
+438 GEEYIPI

-465 KMKLAV
+465 KMRLAV

-482 QILQAEILTELAPA
+482 QILQAELLTELAPSF
-496 VGEFARIAVAGFKV
+496 GELARIAVGGFKI
-510 LTEVLKFVVN
+510 LTETLKFVIN
-520 NFGDLAIV
+520 NFADLAIV
-528 VGTVAAAFAT
+528 VGTVATAFAT

-578 FNLLALVNPYV
+578 FNVLALVNPYV
-589 ALAAGIAAAI
+589 ALAAGLAAAI
-599 GLLLKFRATQDGL
+599 GLLLKFRSTQKGL
-612 VDDTEKNINRLKGL
+612 VDDTEDSIKRLSGLSKDELKAEIENAKKKREKLIKQREGVSGSVNRLASVELPMSGGL
-626 TKEELKG
+626 
-633 EIESLKKKKQELI
+633 
-646 DQREKISGSAN
+646 ISGQNKFADKVISVSAEQQR
-657 KIVEVKQLV
+657 KELT
-666 IPESPKGSFVTG
+666 E
-678 LGVREAA
+678 R
-685 SATVETKKK
+685 
-694 TIKLSEEERKKG
+694 IKA
-706 LFEDIQKIDKQLK
+706 EDDLIKS
-719 DAEGTLSSLGEN
+719 AEGTLTTVGGN
-731 VQFDSLQGAN
+731 VEFASLQGAN
-741 DKTEKLV
+741 DKTQKLV
-748 ELNKDLNLAVK
+748 NLNKELNEAVK
-759 EGNKM
+759 EGNEL
-764 GELILNR
+764 GQLILNR

-788 TDDDKQ
+788 KDDDKK
-794 LSKKDQQ
+794 LSEKDQA
-801 DFDNQAEKIRLKFKT
+801 DFENQAEKIRLKFKT
-816 DSTAQVE
+816 DSTTQVE
-823 KELTI
+823 KELTT

-840 EKDHEREEIA
+840 EKTAEKEEIE

-856 FRQTKGEI
+856 AREHKGL
-864 DGTSFSLDQIKEKLT
+864 LDAQGISVDQLTEKLT
-879 AAKEEAFNFKES
+879 NAKEATFSFKES
-891 LAELAESALDLE
+891 FAELAESALDLE
-903 TNIGERLIT
+903 TSIGERLIT

-922 DLVVDGKASFAE
+922 DLVVDGKSSFAE

-946 IIKALFFKAIMGIK
+946 VIKALFFKAIMGAK
-960 NALGFGF
+960 SFLGFG
-967 ADGGVVGNDVQGFGG
+967 DGGVVDGAGNEIQNV
-982 QQLMTAA
+982 TAVAA
-989 KGQVMAKNKIVPYA
+989 KGQVLAKNKIVPYA

-1016 ANGAGLMGEAGPE
+1016 ADGAGLMGEAGPE
-1029 AIMPLRR
+1029 AILPLRR

-1046 SGATSNNVVNVSVNA
+1046 NGATSNNVVNVSVNA

-1066 QGNNVKANQLGKMIG
+1066 QGNSLKANQLGKMIG

>member
-1 MAAPNIEKLTLR
+1 MARSIEKLTLQLEV
-13 AKIEGEG
+13 ANAGA
-20 DFKKFSKT
+20 FKKISKAFEDFS
-28 FAEFTK
+28 TK
-34 KIKINAKE
+34 VSFSEKKLREQIKQF
-42 VKVLVKDLKEFTK
+42 KEFSSK
-55 GNNLTTNQLKGQVKF
+55 GKLSEKALKGQVKL
-70 FEQLRSEVKANSSTY
+70 FEELRSVVVANSGSY
-85 NLLTKEIARAKTEL
+85 KILTKEISRAKTEL
-99 ENLNKVPVSARKLKR
+99 ENLNKVPVDTRKLKR
-114 DRLTDGRFARES
+114 DRLADARFSRNT
-126 FGGTSQLMQQIS
+126 FGGNSQLMQQIS

-151 LGLSTDQLRTD
+151 LGLSTNQLRAD

-206 LIDKKLRRAKGGN
+206 LIDKKLRKAKGGN
-219 FNLGRSSTALL
+219 FNLGRASTALL
-230 GSAFVGGPSGLAG
+230 GSAFVGGPSGLVG
-243 GLAGGAISSLTGGDV
+243 GLGGGAISALTGGDV
-258 ASGIVTGGLV
+258 ASGIVTGGLI
-268 GSQLIQPLAGA
+268 GSQVIQPLAGA
-279 ISESAKYTASLDKA
+279 ISESAQYTASLDKA

-298 GIIGNQADFETALK
+298 GITKDQESFEIALR

-338 VLGAGGNV
+338 VIGAGGNV
-346 HNAEEAFL
+346 NNAEEAFL

-403 TEFAKANNMTPQSL
+403 TAFAEANNMTTQSL

-438 GDEYIPI
+438 GEEYIPI

-452 NAEAGARLVIATN
+452 NAEAGARLVVATN
-465 KMKLAV
+465 KMRLAV

-482 QILQAEILTELAPA
+482 QILQAELLTDLAPA
-496 VGEFARIAVAGFKV
+496 FGEFAKIAVSGFKV

-520 NFGDLAIV
+520 NFADLAIV
-528 VGTVAAAFAT
+528 VGTVATAFAT

-551 SGILTVLKAKWL
+551 SGILTALKVKWL
-563 LLGKAIAGAASSQAT
+563 ALTGAIAGAAKSQAA
-578 FNLLALVNPYV
+578 FNILALANPYV
-589 ALAAGIAAAI
+589 ALAAGLAAAI

-612 VDDTEKNINRLKGL
+612 VDDTEKSINKLTGLSKDQLKA
-626 TKEELKG
+626 
-633 EIESLKKKKQELI
+633 EIENAKKRREQLI
-646 DQREKISGSAN
+646 KQREDVSGSIN
-657 KIVEVKQLV
+657 KLV
-666 IPESPKGSFVTG
+666 QTEGRSLISREKFTVTKVVS
-678 LGVREAA
+678 LDEEQQRKEL
-685 SATVETKKK
+685 TEQ
-694 TIKLSEEERKKG
+694 IKAQDKL
-706 LFEDIQKIDKQLK
+706 IQS
-719 DAEGTLSSLGEN
+719 AEGTLKTVGGKVDFPSLK
-731 VQFDSLQGAN
+731 GAN
-741 DKTEKLV
+741 ERTQKLV
-748 ELNKDLNLAVK
+748 NLNTELNEAIAKRDALKQL
-759 EGNKM
+759 
-764 GELILNR
+764 
-771 EIALE
+771 EIKRDIELE
-776 KLRAKFEKKKKG
+776 KLANKFEKKKTGKAG
-788 TDDDKQ
+788 EETLSDKDKQ
-794 LSKKDQQ
+794 DFENQQ
-801 DFDNQAEKIRLKFKT
+801 QAIRLKFKN
-816 DSTAQVE
+816 DSVELEE
-823 KELTI
+823 KELATKNSI
-828 RRNLLVELGLMT
+828 LRELGLMS
-840 EKDHEREEIA
+840 EKDFEREEIA

-856 FRQTKGEI
+856 HRETKGII
-864 DGTSFSLDQIKEKLT
+864 DGQSLSVEQITEKLT
-879 AAKEEAFNFKES
+879 AATQEAFNFKES
-891 LAELAESALDLE
+891 FAELAESALDLE

-946 IIKALFFKAIMGIK
+946 IIKALFFKAIMGVK
-960 NALGFGF
+960 NFLGFK
-967 ADGGVVGNDVQGFGG
+967 DGGVVSGGNEIQNV
-982 QQLMTAA
+982 TAVAA
-989 KGQVMAKNKIVPYA
+989 KGQVLAQNKIVPYA
-1003 YGGIVSRPTLFPM
+1003 YGGIVSRPTIFPM

>member
-1 MAAPNIEKLTLR
+1 MAAPNIETIKLKLEVENQG
-13 AKIEGEG
+13 A
-20 DFKKFSKT
+20 FKKVTAAFKDLTTKVSFSKKEL
-28 FAEFTK
+28 AAQ
-34 KIKINAKE
+34 IKQF
-42 VKVLVKDLKEFTK
+42 KEFSSK
-55 GNNLTTNQLKGQVKF
+55 SKLSEKALKGQVRL
-70 FEQLRSEVKANSSTY
+70 FEELKSVVATNSHSYKT
-85 NLLTKEIARAKTEL
+85 LSKEIERAKEEL
-99 ENLNKVPVSARKLKR
+99 EALNKVPVTAKQKR
-114 DRLTDGRFARES
+114 GMLADARFARSS

-206 LIDKKLRRAKGGN
+206 LIDKKLRKARGGN
-219 FNLGRSSTALL
+219 FNLGRASTALL

-268 GSQLIQPLAGA
+268 GSQIIQPLAGA

-403 TEFAKANNMTPQSL
+403 TAFAEANNMTTQSL

-438 GDEYIPI
+438 GKEYIPI

-452 NAEAGARLVIATN
+452 NAEAGARLVVATN
-465 KMKLAV
+465 KMRLAV

-482 QILQAEILTELAPA
+482 QILQAELLTDLAPA

-510 LTEVLKFVVN
+510 LTEVLKFVVK
-520 NFGDLAIV
+520 NFADIAIV
-528 VGTVAAAFAT
+528 VGTVSAAFAT
-538 LKLQVFIAQIGGL
+538 LKLQVLIAQIGGL
-551 SGILTVLKAKWL
+551 SGLLTVLKAKWL
-563 LLGKAIAGAASSQAT
+563 LLGKAIAGAASSQAA
-578 FNLLALVNPYV
+578 FNVLALVNPYV
-589 ALAAGIAAAI
+589 ALAAGITAAI

-612 VDDTEKNINRLKGL
+612 VDDTEKNLNRLKGL
-626 TKEELKG
+626 TKEELKA
-633 EIESLKKKKQELI
+633 EVEALKKKKEALI
-646 DQREKISGSAN
+646 KQREELSGPINKLAVVEESGGIISGQFRKLYGSEPN
-657 KIVEVKQLV
+657 KKVVSV
-666 IPESPKGSFVTG
+666 
-678 LGVREAA
+678 
-685 SATVETKKK
+685 
-694 TIKLSEEERKKG
+694 SEEDRKKG
-706 LFEDIQKIDKQLK
+706 LFEEIQKTDKQLK
-719 DAEGTLSSLGEN
+719 DAEGTLSSLGGNKE
-731 VQFDSLQGAN
+731 FPSLKGAN
-741 DKTEKLV
+741 ERTEKLV
-748 ELNKDLNLAVK
+748 NLNTQLNEAIKKRNALK
-759 EGNKM
+759 Q
-764 GELILNR
+764 L
-771 EIALE
+771 EIKRDIELE
-776 KLRAKFEKKKKG
+776 KLTNKFDKKKTGKAG
-788 TDDDKQ
+788 EEK
-794 LSKKDQQ
+794 LSAKDEQ
-801 DFDNQAEKIRLKFKT
+801 DFINQKEAIRLKFKN
-816 DSTAQVE
+816 DSVVLEE
-823 KELTI
+823 KELATK
-828 RRNLLVELGLMT
+828 NSVLAELGLIT
-840 EKDHEREEIA
+840 EKEFEKTEIE

-856 FRQTKGEI
+856 HRETLGIINGQ
-864 DGTSFSLDQIKEKLT
+864 SLSVEQITEKLT
-879 AAKEEAFNFKES
+879 AAKEEAFNFKETF
-891 LAELAESALDLE
+891 AELAESALDLE

-946 IIKALFFKAIMGIK
+946 IIKALFFKAIMGAK
-960 NALGFGF
+960 NFLGFG
-967 ADGGVVGNDVQGFGG
+967 DGGVVGNDVQGFGG
-982 QQLMTAA
+982 QQVMAAA

>member
-1 MAAPNIEKLTLR
+1 MAAPNIETIKLKLEVENQG
-13 AKIEGEG
+13 A
-20 DFKKFSKT
+20 FKKVSAAFKDLTTKVSFSKKELAAQLKQ
-28 FAEFTK
+28 FKDFTSK
-34 KIKINAKE
+34 
-42 VKVLVKDLKEFTK
+42 TK
-55 GNNLTTNQLKGQVKF
+55 LSEKALKGQVKV
-70 FEQLRSEVKANSSTY
+70 FEELRSVVATNSHSYKT
-85 NLLTKEIARAKTEL
+85 LTKEIARAKTEL
-99 ENLNKVPVSARKLKR
+99 EALNKVPITAAQKR
-114 DRLTDGRFARES
+114 GMLADARFARSS

-151 LGLSTDQLRTD
+151 LGLSTDQLRVD

-206 LIDKKLRRAKGGN
+206 LIDKKLRKAKGVN
-219 FNLGRSSTALL
+219 FNLGRASTALL
-230 GSAFVGGPSGLAG
+230 GSAFVGGPSGLVG
-243 GLAGGAISSLTGGDV
+243 GLGGGAISALTGGDV
-258 ASGIVTGGLV
+258 ASGIVTGGLI
-268 GSQLIQPLAGA
+268 GSQVIQPLAGA
-279 ISESAKYTASLDKA
+279 ISETATYTASLDKA

-298 GIIGNQADFETALK
+298 GIIGNQEDFESALQ
-312 AANRATEEFNVPQE
+312 AANKATEEFNVPQE

-338 VLGAGGNV
+338 VIGAGGNV

-403 TEFAKANNMTPQSL
+403 TAFAEANNMTTQSL

-438 GDEYIPI
+438 GEEYIPI

-452 NAEAGARLVIATN
+452 NAEAGARLVVATN
-465 KMKLAV
+465 KMRLAV

-482 QILQAEILTELAPA
+482 QILQAELLTDLAPA
-496 VGEFARIAVAGFKV
+496 FGEFAKIAVSGFKV

-528 VGTVAAAFAT
+528 VGTVATAFAT

-551 SGILTVLKAKWL
+551 SGILTALKVKWL
-563 LLGKAIAGAASSQAT
+563 ALTGAIAGAAKSQAA
-578 FNLLALVNPYV
+578 FNIVALANPYV

-599 GLLLKFRATQDGL
+599 GLLLKFRSTQKGL
-612 VDDTEKNINRLKGL
+612 VDDTEQSIKKLSGL
-626 TKEELKG
+626 SKDQLTV
-633 EIESLKKKKQELI
+633 EIENAKK
-646 DQREKISGSAN
+646 R
-657 KIVEVKQLV
+657 
-666 IPESPKGSFVTG
+666 
-678 LGVREAA
+678 REALIKEREEV
-685 SATVETKKK
+685 SGDITKRVQIGRKNRFRTV
-694 TIKLSEEERKKG
+694 TITEEEQKKD
-706 LFEDIQKIDKQLK
+706 LFEQIQAEDKLIQS
-719 DAEGTLSSLGEN
+719 AEGTLKTVGGKVE
-731 VQFDSLQGAN
+731 FPSLQGAN
-741 DKTEKLV
+741 DKTQKLV
-748 ELNKDLNLAVK
+748 DLNKDLNKVVE

-776 KLRAKFEKKKKG
+776 KLRAKFEKKKTGKG
-788 TDDDKQ
+788 DDKK
-794 LSKKDQQ
+794 LSEKDQQ

-840 EKDHEREEIA
+840 EKAAEKEEIE
-850 ARAREI
+850 ARSRQIARDH
-856 FRQTKGEI
+856 KGLLEAQGI
-864 DGTSFSLDQIKEKLT
+864 SVDELTEKLT
-879 AAKEEAFNFKES
+879 AAKDATFNFKES
-891 LAELAESALDLE
+891 FEELHASATDLE

-922 DLVVDGKASFAE
+922 DLVVDGKASFAQ

-946 IIKALFFKAIMGIK
+946 IIKALFFKAIMGAK
-960 NALGFGF
+960 NFLGFG
-967 ADGGVVGNDVQGFGG
+967 DGGVVSGGNEVQTPTV
-982 QQLMTAA
+982 LAA
-989 KGQVMAKNKIVPYA
+989 KGQVLAQNKIVPYA